1 MHVLVIQ
8 SSPNTDGLTAA
19 CASAAIKGIEAA
31 GGTAENV
38 RLTDL
43 DLSSCRQC
51 DDGWGGCRSEHVC
64 DGIDDAF
71 QSLHEAAIAAEA
83 LVMVT
88 PVYWGDL
95 SESHKCF
102 TDRLRRCEASLGAGS
117 RLAGK
122 PVLLMAAAGGGGGG
136 MVSCLTNMERWA
148 QHVRMQPADLIGIKR
163 ITREHKLDAI
173 RAAGE
178 TMVRQNS

>member
-8 SSPNTDGLTAA
+8 SSPNYDGLTAA
-19 CASAAIKGIEAA
+19 CANAAIAGIKAA

-43 DLSSCRQC
+43 DLAACRQC
-51 DDGWGGCRSEHVC
+51 GDGWGGCLSEHIC
-64 DGIDDAF
+64 DGIDDDF
-71 QSLHEAAIAAEA
+71 QALHEAAIAADA
-83 LVMVT
+83 LAMVT

-102 TDRLRRCEASLGAGS
+102 MDRLRRCEASLGVDS

-122 PVLLMAAAGGGGGG
+122 PVLLVAAAGGGGGG
-136 MVSCLTNMERWA
+136 MMSCLSNMERWA

-163 ITREHKLDAI
+163 ITRDHKLEAI

-178 TMVRQNS
+178 TMVRQSR

>member
-19 CASAAIKGIEAA
+19 CANAAIAGIEAA
-31 GGTAENV
+31 GGTADNV

-43 DLSSCRQC
+43 ELASCRQC
-51 DDGWGGCRSEHVC
+51 GDGWGGCRSEHEC
-64 DGIDDAF
+64 DGIADDF
-71 QSLHEAAIAAEA
+71 QALHKAALSADA
-83 LVMVT
+83 LALVT

-95 SESHKCF
+95 SESLKCY
-102 TDRLRRCEASLGAGS
+102 TDRLRRCEASLGPDS

-122 PVLLMAAAGGGGGG
+122 PVLLVAAAGGGGGG

-163 ITREHKLDAI
+163 ITREHKLEAI

-178 TMVRQNS
+178 TMVRQSS